1 VDIFLYNAT
10 NGQLNKAE
18 VVPSSLTVWFPA
30 LSRSPASTCY
40 SWTNP
45 RIMLCDP
52 AGISHCQQGPLLSTG
67 IDFMLQ
73 CTKWFYLCLPVR
85 IMCLGQAM
93 AETSSIGDVW
103 RHHGP
108 HSYCHDSRTDCCP
121 YLPQLALSNQ
131 VVLCREPA
139 PSMHG
144 QAVIEAAF
152 TNKPWLNGQV
162 YRCGVSFLEP
172 LTP

>member
-1 VDIFLYNAT
+1 MDIFLYNAT

-45 RIMLCDP
+45 RIMLRDP
-52 AGISHCQQGPLLSTG
+52 AGISRCQQGPVLSASL
-67 IDFMLQ
+67 I
-73 CTKWFYLCLPVR
+73 LCCNAPIGFISVCPIR
-85 IMCLGQAM
+85 IMGLGQAM

-108 HSYCHDSRTDCCP
+108 HSHCHNSRTDCCP
-121 YLPQLALSNQ
+121 YLPRLALSNE
-131 VVLCREPA
+131 VVLCWEPA
-139 PSMHG
+139 PFMQG
-144 QAVIEAAF
+144 QTAIEAAF
-152 TNKPWLNGQV
+152 TNKPLLNGQV
-162 YRCGVSFLEP
+162 YRCGVSSLEP